1 LSSFALPSLPSSLPL
16 SLRVFR
22 AAAIVSPTV
31 VRAARAAAVTA
42 VQGAV
47 TAVQGAVTAERGAA
61 VAARAGGIATG
72 WEEAGGKATEAEV
85 GVKQLEM

>member
-1 LSSFALPSLPSSLPL
+1 M
-16 SLRVFR
+16 
-22 AAAIVSPTV
+22 
-31 VRAARAAAVTA
+31 TA

-47 TAVQGAVTAERGAA
+47 TAVQGAVTAEQGAA

>member
-47 TAVQGAVTAERGAA
+47 TAEQGTA

-72 WEEAGGKATEAEV
+72 WEEAAGKATEAEV